1 MIKFYVAYIGILTEI
16 QIVSQDCF
24 RILVVI
30 IPTVILF
37 LIVNLRFYY
46 CFRIISICIKSVT
59 EFASFRYEG
68 IISS

>member
-1 MIKFYVAYIGILTEI
+1 MNKFYVAYIGILTEI

-46 CFRIISICIKSVT
+46 FITV
-59 EFASFRYEG
+59 FAS
-68 IISS
+68 